1 VQNTA
6 IPIKDRTPEEIR
18 AGLDGQDDSVI
29 KQFLAL
35 HAYAV
40 QEHVGVTPL
49 AQRTGIPGSAISQC
63 FGGTYKG
70 DYSAIA
76 KRVETFFW
84 RLEQKAQYGG
94 IREFR
99 ETELSNALWAM
110 FEKTRIIRR
119 IQLVEGP
126 EQVGKTHSA
135 TEYTARNNSGRTV
148 MVSLAG
154 GTQAGAQDF
163 IWAMANALGIPYTI
177 KLREKRLRIQQALES
192 CDLLI
197 IDEAH
202 LMFTWSDRSLMEFL
216 DYLRTDMFANG
227 ERGVV
232 LMATNNRLLDG
243 IQRFRRRAGYNI
255 GQLLGRM
262 RNEVFAIDPAQD
274 IVEADVALLMSRYY
288 KPGKAATA
296 KIHAIATREQ
306 LGHFGLVTDIMNESY
321 TRARA
326 RKRPLDDAI
335 VIATA
340 EEILATLKN
349 RKDMYQ

>member
-1 VQNTA
+1 MQSA
-6 IPIKDRTPEEIR
+6 IPLKDRTPEEVR
-18 AGLDGQDDSVI
+18 SALDGQDDEVI
-29 KQFLAL
+29 KQFLLL
-35 HAYAV
+35 HTYAQ
-40 QEHVGVTPL
+40 QEHIGVTPL

-76 KRVETFFW
+76 KRVEVFFW

-99 ETELSNALWAM
+99 ETDLSNALWAM

-126 EQVGKTHSA
+126 EQCGKTRSA
-135 TEYTARNNSGRTV
+135 EEYTARNNSGRTV
-148 MVSLAG
+148 LVSLAG

-163 IWAMANALGIPYTI
+163 VWACADTLGIPYTI
-177 KLREKRLRIQQALES
+177 KLREKRLRIKQALES

-216 DYLRTDMFANG
+216 DYLRTDIFANG

-274 IVEADVALLMSRYY
+274 IIESDVALLMSRYY
-288 KPGKAATA
+288 KPGKAAVA
-296 KIHAIATREQ
+296 KVHAIATREQ
-306 LGHFGLVTDIMNESY
+306 LGHFGLLEDIMNEAY
-321 TRARA
+321 TRAKA
-326 RKRPLDDAI
+326 RKRQLDDSI
-335 VIATA
+335 VLDTA
-340 EEILATLKN
+340 DAILATLKN
-349 RKDMYQ
+349 RKEMYQ